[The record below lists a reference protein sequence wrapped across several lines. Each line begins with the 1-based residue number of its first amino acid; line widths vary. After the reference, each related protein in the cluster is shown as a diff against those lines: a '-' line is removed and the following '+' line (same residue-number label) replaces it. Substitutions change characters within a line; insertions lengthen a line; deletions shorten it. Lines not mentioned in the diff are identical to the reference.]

1 MEPSEELQGD
11 SPSGLAANAS
21 DLTIFAA
28 KLKNIF
34 TKRMFVMSNTAAFSQ
49 DDEKRSVQVC
59 FIVSACV
66 DTVMQYLKGN
76 LTKSLDTVAE
86 VITEVIDKLKN

>member
-1 MEPSEELQGD
+1 MALWRVLD
-11 SPSGLAANAS
+11 RLANAS

-34 TKRMFVMSNTAAFSQ
+34 TKRMFVMSNTAVFSQ

-66 DTVMQYLKGN
+66 YTVMQYLKVN
-76 LTKSLDTVAE
+76 LMKSLDTVAE
-86 VITEVIDKLKN
+86 VITEAIDKLKN